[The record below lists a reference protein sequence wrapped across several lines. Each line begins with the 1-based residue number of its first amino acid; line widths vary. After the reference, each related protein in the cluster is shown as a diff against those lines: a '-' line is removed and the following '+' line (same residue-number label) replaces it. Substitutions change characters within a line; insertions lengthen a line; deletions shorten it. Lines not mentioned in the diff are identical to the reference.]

1 MSAIIVG
8 NGPASLA
15 DSGVTGEG
23 HDRLV
28 SRRLS
33 VLWFLYLMRARV
45 KI

>member
-8 NGPASLA
+8 NGPLSLA
-15 DSGVTGEG
+15 DPGED

-33 VLWFLYLMRARV
+33 VLWSLYLIRARV